1 MRIIISRVLQC
12 SIKRNQNHWIK
23 KWKKGLAA
31 NFGSFERGQRAFFDR
46 YSSFSFWAIQEQLS
60 MGSKNTFTFQTAGI
74 LVKLDKRKSR
84 MTHTVPN
91 FVFSFP
97 FRPNTW
103 PAVHQRPY
111 KKFQVSGVVEL
122 SRHVPELDICIFP
135 SPELPE
141 LLCLFIAGNLEEMGK
156 VILSLRA
163 PNNKVS
169 YFKTSVNDL

>member
-1 MRIIISRVLQC
+1 MIRIIISRVLQYVLLKGIKTTELKSERKGWLPISEVLNEDKGRF
-12 SIKRNQNHWIK
+12 SIDIP
-23 KWKKGLAA
+23 L
-31 NFGSFERGQRAFFDR
+31 SVSGQFRDS
-46 YSSFSFWAIQEQLS
+46 YQWAV
-60 MGSKNTFTFQTAGI
+60 KTF
-74 LVKLDKRKSR
+74 VKLDKRKSR

-135 SPELPE
+135 PLSYQSSCV
-141 LLCLFIAGNLEEMGK
+141 CLSQGI
-156 VILSLRA
+156 
-163 PNNKVS
+163 
-169 YFKTSVNDL
+169 

>member
-1 MRIIISRVLQC
+1 MIRIIISRVLQC

-135 SPELPE
+135 PLSYQSSCV
-141 LLCLFIAGNLEEMGK
+141 CLSQGIYRKWERSFY
-156 VILSLRA
+156 R
-163 PNNKVS
+163 
-169 YFKTSVNDL
+169 